1 MNEFIELR
9 QIVSIL
15 RKRWPILV
23 LGAVLGALLGYGISR
38 QLSPIYRA
46 SITLIVGQPIQAARI
61 DTRDIQIGEQL
72 AATYAEI
79 GERQPVLQR
88 TVEALEL
95 NMTWQALRDLV
106 RITPIAGTQLLEV
119 TVEAG
124 SPADARSI
132 ADEVARQLMLL
143 TATEAL
149 DETAATD
156 PEASTPT
163 SGSETSQFLEER
175 LVSLQ
180 IRIENG
186 QRRVESL
193 EEAMAEATA
202 VSEIRNLQNEIDGLE
217 SLISGWE
224 NNYLQLLNLLE
235 NDQVGGQGTNYVS
248 PIGTAQADLNPIRP
262 QITINTLLG
271 GVVGLMLA
279 LGAVALYEYAD
290 DTIKST
296 SELGQVLSVTSL
308 GAVSRMRGKRYQEQ
322 LISTLHP
329 FSATAETY
337 RIIRSKMMFVLG
349 DRPPG
354 LILVTSATFGEG
366 KSITAAN
373 LAISMAQ
380 AGLQTLIVDADLRRP
395 VQHKIFG
402 VNGDR
407 GLSNLLLA
415 QEPDIES
422 YLQDT
427 GIDGLRL
434 LPSGRLPHT
443 RFDSDA
449 GEARATFEA
458 GLNPSELLSTT
469 YSEMLLTAL
478 AEMEWSLEADGSA
491 AADNLPRTN
500 AVIIDGPPVISMAD
514 AAILANQVN
523 GVVLVVDANR
533 TSRLLAREALDVLNQ
548 AGATV
553 LGAILNRAS
562 PRLGSGDGSG
572 DYFPE
577 SRSSR
582 KNGDSAANGN
592 GQWWPVRGKRQPK
605 LERVV
610 TPPPLSGEE
619 GDDY

>member
-296 SELGQVLSVTSL
+296 GELGQLLGVTSL

-582 KNGDSAANGN
+582 KNGDSTANGN

>member
-582 KNGDSAANGN
+582 KNGDSTANGN

-610 TPPPLSGEE
+610 TPPPLSSEE

>member
-1 MNEFIELR
+1 
-9 QIVSIL
+9 
-15 RKRWPILV
+15 
-23 LGAVLGALLGYGISR
+23 
-38 QLSPIYRA
+38 
-46 SITLIVGQPIQAARI
+46 
-61 DTRDIQIGEQL
+61 
-72 AATYAEI
+72 
-79 GERQPVLQR
+79 
-88 TVEALEL
+88 
-95 NMTWQALRDLV
+95 MTWQALRDLV

-296 SELGQVLSVTSL
+296 GELGQLLGVTSL

-582 KNGDSAANGN
+582 KNGDSTANGN

-610 TPPPLSGEE
+610 TPPPLSSEE

>member
-132 ADEVARQLMLL
+132 ADEIARQLMLL

-296 SELGQVLSVTSL
+296 GELGQLLGVTSL

-354 LILVTSATFGEG
+354 LILVTSATFGE
-366 KSITAAN
+366 
-373 LAISMAQ
+373 
-380 AGLQTLIVDADLRRP
+380 
-395 VQHKIFG
+395 
-402 VNGDR
+402 
-407 GLSNLLLA
+407 
-415 QEPDIES
+415 
-422 YLQDT
+422 
-427 GIDGLRL
+427 
-434 LPSGRLPHT
+434 
-443 RFDSDA
+443 
-449 GEARATFEA
+449 
-458 GLNPSELLSTT
+458 
-469 YSEMLLTAL
+469 
-478 AEMEWSLEADGSA
+478 
-491 AADNLPRTN
+491 
-500 AVIIDGPPVISMAD
+500 
-514 AAILANQVN
+514 
-523 GVVLVVDANR
+523 
-533 TSRLLAREALDVLNQ
+533 
-548 AGATV
+548 
-553 LGAILNRAS
+553 
-562 PRLGSGDGSG
+562 
-572 DYFPE
+572 
-577 SRSSR
+577 
-582 KNGDSAANGN
+582 
-592 GQWWPVRGKRQPK
+592 
-605 LERVV
+605 
-610 TPPPLSGEE
+610 
-619 GDDY
+619 

>member
-1 MNEFIELR
+1 MSEFIELR

-15 RKRWPILV
+15 RKRWHFL
-23 LGAVLGALLGYGISR
+23 VLGALLGALVGYGISR
-38 QLSPIYRA
+38 QLSPAYRA

-61 DTRDIQIGEQL
+61 DTRDIEIGEQL

-95 NMTWQALRDLV
+95 DMTWQTLRDLV

-124 SPADARSI
+124 SPAEARSI

-143 TATEAL
+143 SATEASE
-149 DETAATD
+149 ETEAAD
-156 PEASTPT
+156 PEAETPAA
-163 SGSETSQFLEER
+163 GSETSQFLEER
-175 LVSLQ
+175 LISLQ

-193 EEAMAEATA
+193 EEAMAGATV
-202 VSEIRNLQNEIDGLE
+202 VSEIRNLQNEIDALE
-217 SLISGWE
+217 GLISGWE

-235 NDQVGGQGTNYVS
+235 NDQVGGQGTNYVNA
-248 PIGTAQADLNPIRP
+248 IGTAQADLNPIRP

-271 GVVGLMLA
+271 SVVGLMLA
-279 LGAVALYEYAD
+279 LGAIALHEYAD

-296 SELGQVLSVTSL
+296 GELGQVLAVTAL

-329 FSATAETY
+329 FSAAAETY
-337 RIIRSKMMFVLG
+337 RIIRSKIMFVL
-349 DRPPG
+349 DDKPPG

-373 LAISMAQ
+373 LGISMAQ
-380 AGLQTLIVDADLRRP
+380 AGLETLIVDADLRRP

-402 VNGDR
+402 VDGDQ

-434 LPSGRLPHT
+434 LPSGKLPHT
-443 RFDSDA
+443 RLNPDETGALPES
-449 GEARATFEA
+449 GP
-458 GLNPSELLSTT
+458 NPSELLSTS
-469 YSEMLLTAL
+469 YSEMLLA
-478 AEMEWSLEADGSA
+478 SLVEIERMSQLDSG
-491 AADNLPRTN
+491 DKLPGGI
-500 AVIIDGPPVISMAD
+500 AVIVDGPPVLSTAD
-514 AAILANQVN
+514 AAILANQVD
-523 GVVLVVDANR
+523 GVVLVVDSDR
-533 TSRLLAREALDVLNQ
+533 TSRVLAREALDVLDQ
-548 AGATV
+548 AGATT

-562 PRLGSGDGSG
+562 PRLEPDGG

-577 SRSSR
+577 HSRSR
-582 KNGDSAANGN
+582 KEGTVTSNGN
-592 GQWWPVRGKRQPK
+592 GQWWSVRGKRSEK

-610 TPPPLSGEE
+610 TPPSSSGEE
-619 GDDY
+619 SDGA